1 MGGGGDLKNP
11 SRNHPFKKL
20 SSRLRGCGGRGSL
33 FVCLRKM
40 SHFPSGRRSRNHF
53 AYSLYS
59 SPSHCISKRL
69 DMSRYFVQFFF
80 SLVLPSL
87 FCRIFFSIWKKKK
100 QTWFLQKKKKK
111 KKIKRVS
118 RDSCQN
124 VRIIV
129 FFFMKSI
136 LATNS
141 ADKHAIGWAVL

>member
-1 MGGGGDLKNP
+1 MQWINNELRTVERKWGGGDLKDP

-59 SPSHCISKRL
+59 SPSYRISKRL

-87 FCRIFFSIWKKKK
+87 FCRIFFSIWKKKANVVPAK
-100 QTWFLQKKKKK
+100 KEKEEKNQTRLTWFLS
-111 KKIKRVS
+111 KRANY
-118 RDSCQN
+118 C
-124 VRIIV
+124 
-129 FFFMKSI
+129 FLF
-136 LATNS
+136 
-141 ADKHAIGWAVL
+141 